1 MKKSFIFFLLLTCIV
16 LHAQN
21 LDSLYNT
28 YVNNRMGTR
37 INIKLD
43 GISSVIDKPQKCGFG
58 VANELKQ
65 NLHRLTTEQQV
76 VLQKLL
82 DRPST
87 DTSITSPKGYFR
99 IHFDKSNLP
108 DYIPEDVRKNLSSE
122 QLEVYKRIYLDSV
135 AIAADSVYNYEINI
149 LKYPQPPS
157 DGTAGGDDKYDIYI
171 VSMPGFYGETLG
183 DESIGQFLYTSYA
196 RIDDTFASTNTKRYN
211 GARVTIAHEFHHA
224 IQMGSYGLKKNNN
237 NNLLDVF
244 YHEITSTSM
253 EEFVFDEINDYY
265 FYMNHFFNNPAKS
278 FSKFA
283 NRNYDGYDLAIW
295 NLFMKSRFDID
306 IIKRVWELMKG
317 DRAMNAIA
325 NAINERGSSFKKE
338 FSHFALWMYFTGS
351 RAVPG
356 KYFEEAVNYP
366 LVKPIMTSTFLK
378 PETSFD
384 HSSLPLSINI
394 FAFDDNEGG
403 QENSFISLIDN
414 CDISS
419 SIDNPN
425 STNTFKY
432 RLSNQSSSGFKK
444 IIDGYYSKLES
455 TSDFVFTESNI
466 FNNTPVDNGVVT
478 SEDIEYPFPQPLK
491 LSQHENISLPAH
503 QNASGKADV
512 YIYSIDMDLIYSG
525 VHNIYSMDKTVVQ
538 WNCKDNSGN
547 GLASGVYFYF
557 VKSGDNIKKGK
568 FVIID
573 GI

>member
-16 LHAQN
+16 LNAQN

-28 YVNNRMGTR
+28 YVNNRMGVPT
-37 INIKLD
+37 NIKAD
-43 GISSVIDKPQKCGFG
+43 GIFSVIDQPQKCAFG
-58 VANELKQ
+58 IANEIKN
-65 NLHRLTTEQQV
+65 NLHRFTYGQQI

-82 DRPST
+82 NRPST
-87 DTSITSPKGYFR
+87 DTSIVSPKGYFR
-99 IHFDKSNLP
+99 IHFDKSKLP
-108 DYIPEDVRKNLSSE
+108 DYVPDAVRNNLSSS
-122 QLEVYKRIYLDSV
+122 QLEVYKRMYLDSL
-135 AIAADSVYNYEINI
+135 AIAADSVYNFEVNI
-149 LKYPQPPS
+149 LNYPPPPA

-171 VSMPGFYGETLG
+171 VSMPGYYGETVG
-183 DESIGQFLYTSYA
+183 DETIGEFLYTSYA
-196 RIDDTFASTNTKRYN
+196 RIDDTFTNTNTKRYD

-224 IQMGSYGLKKNNN
+224 IQMGNYGLKTDNNN
-237 NNLLDVF
+237 NHLDVF
-244 YHEITSTSM
+244 FYEITSTSM
-253 EEFVFDEINDYY
+253 EEFVFDEVNDYY

-306 IIKRVWELMKG
+306 IIKRTWELMKN

-338 FSHFALWMYFTGS
+338 FSHFALWLYFTGK

-356 KYFEEAVNYP
+356 KYFEEAANYP
-366 LVKPIMTSTFLK
+366 LVRPIITSTFFK

-394 FAFDDNEGG
+394 FAFNDNDGG

-419 SIDNPN
+419 SIDDPN

-432 RLSNQSSSGFKK
+432 RLSNQSSDGFKK

-455 TSDFVFTESNI
+455 TSDFVFTETNI
-466 FNNTPVDNGVVT
+466 FNNTPVDSGVVT
-478 SEDIEYPFPQPLK
+478 TEDIEYPFPQPMI
-491 LSQHENISLPAH
+491 LSLHENISLPAN

-525 VHNIYSMDKTVVQ
+525 VHSIYNMEKTVVQ
-538 WNCKDNSGN
+538 WNCKDNNGN
-547 GLASGVYFYF
+547 KLASGVYFYF
-557 VKSGDNIKKGK
+557 VKSGDDIKKGK

-573 GI
+573 DN